1 MLDKEWKLKKVHGG
15 AVAIGDDYFKND
27 YKVILRQEINKGEKN
42 EIAKFASKIVED
54 GDTIYID
61 AATTTEHIIDYL
73 ILNPKA
79 NRRDIAN
86 NIKEITEDGVKYH
99 LKVLKEKGVINH
111 IGPRFG
117 GYWQVLVSI

>member
-1 MLDKEWKLKKVHGG
+1 MLSDIQK
-15 AVAIGDDYFKND
+15 
-27 YKVILRQEINKGEKN
+27 
-42 EIAKFASKIVED
+42 
-54 GDTIYID
+54 
-61 AATTTEHIIDYL
+61 HIIDYL